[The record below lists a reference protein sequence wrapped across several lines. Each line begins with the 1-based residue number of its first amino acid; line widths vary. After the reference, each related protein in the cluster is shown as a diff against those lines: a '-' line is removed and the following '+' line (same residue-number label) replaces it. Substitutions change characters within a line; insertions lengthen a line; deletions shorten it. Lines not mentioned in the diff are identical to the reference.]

1 METTFKLGVAWIFVT
16 YYLVY
21 MQTRFFGYLVVSV
34 GAFLNLMAY
43 MFLNNAQVA
52 GSIAVFGKILFFLG
66 IGITGTLE
74 MHLERERLRVSSWSE
89 IIRGVVPEQLRTRTL
104 EIKDQIVPALLA
116 LLLFA
121 MVFYIA
127 GDKAAAASF
136 FVLGAIF
143 CVYYVWKA
151 ERKRI

>member
-1 METTFKLGVAWIFVT
+1 M
-16 YYLVY
+16 
-21 MQTRFFGYLVVSV
+21 S
-34 GAFLNLMAY
+34 Y

-52 GSIAVFGKILFFLG
+52 VSIAVVGKILFFLG
-66 IGITGTLE
+66 IGMTATLG

-89 IIRGVVPEQLRTRTL
+89 IIRGVVPEYLRTRTL
-104 EIKDQIVPALLA
+104 EVKDQIVPTLLA

-121 MVFYIA
+121 MAFYMA

-136 FVLGAIF
+136 FILGVIL

-151 ERKRI
+151 ERNRI